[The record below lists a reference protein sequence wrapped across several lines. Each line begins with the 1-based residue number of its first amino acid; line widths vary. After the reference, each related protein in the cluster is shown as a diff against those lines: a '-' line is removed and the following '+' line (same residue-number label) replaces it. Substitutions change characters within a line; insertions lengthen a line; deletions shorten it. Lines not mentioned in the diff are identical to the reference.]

1 MGRPKAVNFNTFGE
15 YNLLHTTKTM
25 MMSGVSITTLYPIK
39 ETAEFYRSIEVW
51 AHCASVF
58 KMKKKNGTLSVTIP
72 TITDEKTIAFLNKN
86 CWADHVKKNT
96 DNPKSDI
103 AYTVALLDKLFPDKE
118 KKFFYELDSLIS
130 AYIEGNFECFD
141 PETGVPEELGK
152 HDLEMQRYYN
162 HKYNRAPLFKTVP
175 EIKALYDIY
184 EQETDESKKQGL
196 FGKYHD
202 AEEAYV
208 FEHCNLV
215 PQMTEIGRNAVC
227 YPVAFERGTADWH
240 LKEYGKP
247 CAYAHAGEIFFVVTP
262 DTVFFNPKRH
272 Y

>member
-1 MGRPKAVNFNTFGE
+1 MGRPKAVLFDKFKE
-15 YNLLHTTKTM
+15 YNVLHTTMTK

-51 AHCASVF
+51 AYCASVF
-58 KMKKKNGTLSVTIP
+58 KMKKKNGTLSVNIP
-72 TITDEKTIAFLNKN
+72 TITDEKTIEFLNQN
-86 CWADHVKKNT
+86 CWSDHIKKNS

-103 AYTVALLDKLFPDKE
+103 GYTVALLDKLFPDKE
-118 KKFFYELDSLIS
+118 KKFFYELDNLIG
-130 AYIEGNFECFD
+130 AYIEGNFECFN
-141 PETGVPEELGK
+141 PETGVSEELTK
-152 HDLEMQRYYN
+152 NELDKQRYYN
-162 HKYNRAPLFKTVP
+162 HKYNKTLWRDAPEV
-175 EIKALYDIY
+175 KALFDNYIN
-184 EQETDESKKQGL
+184 EQDDRKKTEL
-196 FGKYHD
+196 FTVYHD
-202 AEEAYV
+202 AEEKYA
-208 FEHCNLV
+208 FEHSNLV